1 MSGQSSKNEGPG
13 SAAFGRLRHPH
24 SGSSNGRVVPA
35 AYPPPVDSQKE
46 FVKRGLDSEDELIE
60 VGVAIVGGGTAGLA
74 CANRLLQL
82 LGDDPETMERL
93 GEVPVAVIEKA
104 KTCGGHNLSG
114 AVMRP
119 GPLQE
124 LFPELTREQWRQEG
138 FAFGEVKKE
147 SVYVLP
153 SAKTKIRIP
162 PPPPQHNHGN
172 EVISVSALAR
182 YQQRVAEEAG
192 AYILTETAATQLI
205 VEDGRVVGVRSGDK
219 GRGKDGEP
227 LSNFE
232 PGTDIKAQAT
242 VLAEGCWGHITG
254 AAIKE
259 FDLAAGREPQVWE
272 LGVKEVWKVTKPL
285 DRVIHTLAGWPL
297 KISAKYGQIGGS
309 WIYPMKNE
317 KTGEDLVSIGFI
329 IDLDYADATTSAHD
343 LLQEIKTHPL
353 FKGILEGGERVAWG
367 AKALPAGGY
376 WAMPK
381 LSMPGALLV
390 GDAAG
395 IMNLASLKGVHYA
408 IKSGM
413 LAAESIYAALKRG
426 DSSLESYEQVVE
438 DSIIGKDLWE
448 QRNTRQPFQ
457 KGLIRGG
464 PLVNLMIATKGRF
477 PGGRWAL
484 HRNDAKPMFIGKTKD
499 SYPKPDGK
507 YTFDKLS
514 SVFITGNATRDD
526 APNHI
531 RVQKHVPRE
540 VAETWR
546 WMCPAG
552 VYEIPEDGEGGNE
565 SGVVDVIVNY
575 TNCVQCGAITAK
587 GGRLTTPEGGDGPLY
602 QIL

>member
-1 MSGQSSKNEGPG
+1 MSG
-13 SAAFGRLRHPH
+13 H
-24 SGSSNGRVVPA
+24 GSSNGKVVPA
-35 AYPPPVDSQKE
+35 AYPPPVDSRKE
-46 FVKRGLDSEDELIE
+46 FIKRGLDSEDELIE
-60 VGVAIVGGGTAGLA
+60 VGVVIVGGGTAGLA

-82 LGDDPETMERL
+82 LGDDPEMMERL
-93 GEVPVAVIEKA
+93 GEVPVAVVEKA

-124 LFPELTREQWRQEG
+124 LFPDMSREDWRKEG

-153 SAKTKIRIP
+153 NSKTKLRIP
-162 PPPPQHNHGN
+162 PPPPQHNRGN

-182 YQQRVAEEAG
+182 YQQRQAEEGG
-192 AYILTETAATQLI
+192 AYVLTETSATQLI

-227 LSNFE
+227 LGNFE

-259 FDLAAGREPQVWE
+259 FDLADGREPQVWE
-272 LGVKEVWKVTKPL
+272 LGVKEVWKVAKPL

-309 WIYPMKNE
+309 WIYPMKDE
-317 KTGEDLVSIGFI
+317 KTGDDLVSIGFI

-343 LLQEIKTHPL
+343 LLQEIKLHPL
-353 FKGILEGGERVAWG
+353 FKGVLEGGERVAWG

-381 LSMPGALLV
+381 LSMPGAVLV

-426 DSSLESYEQVVE
+426 ERTFEDYEQVVE
-438 DSIIGKDLWE
+438 DSFIGKDMYE

-457 KGLIRGG
+457 KGLIKGG

-477 PGGRWAL
+477 PGGRWSL
-484 HRNDAKPMFIGKTKD
+484 HRNDAKPMFIGKSKD

-540 VAETWR
+540 IAETWR

-552 VYEIPEDGEGGNE
+552 VYEIPEDGEGGDE
-565 SGVVDVIVNY
+565 SGDVDVIVNY

-587 GGRLTTPEGGDGPLY
+587 GGRLTPPEGGDGPLY
-602 QIL
+602 QLT

>member
-1 MSGQSSKNEGPG
+1 MSSHNG
-13 SAAFGRLRHPH
+13 SH
-24 SGSSNGRVVPA
+24 NGKVVPA
-35 AYPPPVDSQKE
+35 AFPPPVDSQKE

-60 VGVAIVGGGTAGLA
+60 VGVVIVGGGTAGLA

-82 LGDDPETMERL
+82 LADDPETMERL
-93 GEVPVAVIEKA
+93 GEVPVAVVEKA

-124 LFPELTREQWRQEG
+124 LFPDMTREQWRQEG
-138 FAFGEVKKE
+138 FAFGEVTKE
-147 SVYVLP
+147 AVYVLP
-153 SAKTKIRIP
+153 NGKTKLRIP
-162 PPPPQHNHGN
+162 PPPPQRNHGN

-182 YQQRVAEEAG
+182 FQQRIAEEAG
-192 AYILTETAATQLI
+192 AYILTETSATQL
-205 VEDGRVVGVRSGDK
+205 VVDDGPGGARVVGVRSGDK
-219 GRGKDGEP
+219 GRGRDGEP
-227 LSNFE
+227 LGNFE
-232 PGTDIKAQAT
+232 PGTDIKAHAT

-254 AAIKE
+254 AAIRE
-259 FDLAAGREPQVWE
+259 FDLAEGREPQVWE
-272 LGVKEVWKVTKPL
+272 LGVKEVWKVPKPL

-297 KISAKYGQIGGS
+297 KISAKYHQIGGS
-309 WIYPMKNE
+309 WMYPMKDE
-317 KTGEDLVSIGFI
+317 KTGEDLVSIGFVL
-329 IDLDYADATTSAHD
+329 DLDYADATTSAHD
-343 LLQEIKTHPL
+343 LLQEFKTHPL
-353 FKGILEGGERVAWG
+353 VRGVLEGGERVAWG

-381 LSMPGALLV
+381 LSMPGAVLV
-390 GDAAG
+390 GDAG
-395 IMNLASLKGVHYA
+395 GMVNLASLKGVHYS

-413 LAAESIYAALKRG
+413 LAAESIYAALRRG
-426 DSSLESYEQVVE
+426 ESSFESYEQAVE
-438 DSIIGKDLWE
+438 ESIIGKDLWE

-457 KGLIRGG
+457 KGLIKGG
-464 PLVNLMIATKGRF
+464 PIINAMIATKGRF
-477 PGGRWAL
+477 PGGRWTL
-484 HRNDAKPMFIGKTKD
+484 HRNDAQPMFIGNTKD

-540 VAETWR
+540 LAETWR

-552 VYEIPEDGEGGNE
+552 VYEIPEDAPEKGD
-565 SGVVDVIVNY
+565 VDVIVNY

-602 QIL
+602 QIT